1 MQYMQQMIGNL
12 GVSHNHIQAH
22 FKQFHLFELNHKG
35 NMLWNGVWIAIVR
48 TLWNHRNNI
57 VFRNSVPNP

>member
-48 TLWNHRNNI
+48 TL
-57 VFRNSVPNP
+57 